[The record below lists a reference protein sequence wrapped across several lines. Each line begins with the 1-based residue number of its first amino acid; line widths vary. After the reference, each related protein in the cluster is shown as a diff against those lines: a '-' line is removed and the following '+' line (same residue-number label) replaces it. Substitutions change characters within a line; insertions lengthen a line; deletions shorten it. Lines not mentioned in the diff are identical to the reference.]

1 MADTRNG
8 TYMGPAW
15 AKYQEYSVAQQS
27 KSMSTFKHD
36 AGSLG
41 LYNLPVL
48 VDL

>member
-15 AKYQEYSVAQQS
+15 AKDKEYSVAQQN
-27 KSMSTFKHD
+27 KSMSTFKHA

-41 LYNLPVL
+41 LHYLHVL
-48 VDL
+48 ADL